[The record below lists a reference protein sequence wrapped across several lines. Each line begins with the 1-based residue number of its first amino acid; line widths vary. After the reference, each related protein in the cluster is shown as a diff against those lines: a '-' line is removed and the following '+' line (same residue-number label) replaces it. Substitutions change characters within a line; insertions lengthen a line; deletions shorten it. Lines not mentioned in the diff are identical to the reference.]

1 MRNKK
6 EKSMSN
12 NFQEYYSKLNSWKL
26 VQRNGWA
33 IKISIITENSIVIL
47 FASQYTGQSI
57 LRYCSTEDDALEIIN
72 TITARNARELIDL
85 GY

>member
-1 MRNKK
+1 MKNKK
-6 EKSMSN
+6 TEDSEFSRQSKFVKS
-12 NFQEYYSKLNSWKL
+12 WDL

-33 IKISIITENSIVIL
+33 IKISTLNEETYMLL

-57 LRYCSTEDDALEIIN
+57 LRYCSNENDAVETIN
-72 TITARNARELIDL
+72 TITHKNAREILDL